1 MENKNNQP
9 QYRYRYIVRFTV
21 EASTPLAVGSGTS
34 TILTDSPVIRD
45 VNGLPYIPA
54 TSLAGVI
61 RHALRESAGED
72 FVNEAFGYH
81 AKDGGEGSRIA
92 FTDAVMAG
100 KYGMPVDGI
109 QTVDWQDSFYRHY
122 RDLSVRNHVRIGQDG
137 IAADTGKYDNEVV
150 YKGTRFVFELEL
162 VSETERREMFD
173 KILSQLYSSV
183 LRIGGGTRCG
193 YGKLNVVRCERAELD
208 LSLGHDLSAYARKS
222 SCLSEPWTEYKEWK
236 PAAENASH
244 EGWTRYALQLRPVDF
259 YMFGSGSGDDDAD
272 NVPVSEDV
280 VEWNGGRPSFSTRRT
295 VIPATSVK
303 GALAHRTAYN
313 YNKQNHLYVG
323 NPDAKTGDE
332 NLAVAAIFGSAAG
345 KGGSRGSRGNIIMSD
360 MIEHNAGAAKL
371 FYHIQSDY
379 FSGGTIDGALFQE
392 KSTDGKGQTYEIEIL
407 VAQSALSDGKVRAAF
422 EQSLRDICEGLL
434 PLGGVTGRGNG
445 FFTGTLTQ
453 ND

>member
-1 MENKNNQP
+1 M
-9 QYRYRYIVRFTV
+9 

-61 RHALRESAGED
+61 RHALRELAGEKL
-72 FVNEAFGYH
+72 VNEAFGYH
-81 AKDGGEGSRIA
+81 DSKDGGEGSRIV
-92 FTDAVMAG
+92 FTDAVMEG
-100 KYGMPVDGI
+100 KDGLPVDGI
-109 QTVDWQDSFYRHY
+109 QPIDWQDDFYRHY
-122 RDLSVRNHVRIGQDG
+122 RDLCVRNHVRIGQDG

-150 YKGTRFVFELEL
+150 YKGTRFVFEAEL

-183 LRIGGGTRCG
+183 LRIGSGTCCG
-193 YGKLNVVRCERAELD
+193 YGKLSVVKCERADLD
-208 LSLGHDLSAYARKS
+208 LCQIHDLSAYAQKS
-222 SCLSEPWTEYKEWK
+222 SCLSEPWTEYSEWK
-236 PAAENASH
+236 PASEDASH
-244 EGWTRYALQLRPVDF
+244 EGWTRYKLQLQPVDF
-259 YMFGSGSGDDDAD
+259 YMFGSGLGDDDAD
-272 NVPVSEDV
+272 NVPVSESV
-280 VEWNGGRPSFSTRRT
+280 VEWNGGRPSFSAHRT

-313 YNKQNHLYVG
+313 YNKQNQLYAG

-332 NLAVAAIFGSAAG
+332 NPAVAAIFGLAAG
-345 KGGSRGSRGNIIMSD
+345 NGESRGSRGNILLSD
-360 MIEHNAGAAKL
+360 LIEYEADAAKL

-392 KSTDGKGQTYEIEIL
+392 KSTDGKGQKYEMEIL
-407 VAQSALSDGKVRAAF
+407 VAKSALSDGKARDAF
-422 EQSLRDICEGLL
+422 EQSLRDICDGLL

-445 FFTGTLTQ
+445 FFTGTLTK

>member
-1 MENKNNQP
+1 M
-9 QYRYRYIVRFTV
+9 

-61 RHALRESAGED
+61 RHALEESAGEKL
-72 FVNEAFGYH
+72 VNEAFGYH
-81 AKDGGEGSRIA
+81 DDKDGGEGSRIV

-100 KYGMPVDGI
+100 KEGLPVDGI
-109 QTVDWQDSFYRHY
+109 QPVDWQDDFYRHY
-122 RDLSVRNHVRIGQDG
+122 RDLCVRNHVRIGQDG
-137 IAADTGKYDNEVV
+137 IAADTGKYDNEIV
-150 YKGTRFVFELEL
+150 YKGTRFVFEAEL

-183 LRIGGGTRCG
+183 LRIGSGTRCG
-193 YGKLNVVRCERAELD
+193 YGKLSVVECERADLD
-208 LSLGHDLSAYARKS
+208 LSHSHDLSAYAQKS
-222 SCLSEPWTEYKEWK
+222 SCLSEPWAEYYEWK
-236 PAAENASH
+236 PAKEDASH
-244 EGWTRYALQLRPVDF
+244 EGWTRYVLQLQPVDF
-259 YMFGSGSGDDDAD
+259 YMFGSGLGDDDAD
-272 NVPVSEDV
+272 NVPVSESV
-280 VEWNGGRPSFSTRRT
+280 VEWNGGRPLFSTRRT

-313 YNKQNHLYVG
+313 YNKQNHLYAG

-332 NLAVAAIFGSAAG
+332 NPAVAAIFGSAAG
-345 KGGSRGSRGNIIMSD
+345 KGESQGSRGNILLSD
-360 MIEHNAGAAKL
+360 LIEYKADATKL

-392 KSTDGKGQTYEIEIL
+392 KSTCGKEQKYEMEIL
-407 VAQSALSDGKVRAAF
+407 VAQSALSDDKAKTAF
-422 EQSLRDICEGLL
+422 ERSLRDICDGLL